1 MPQYD
6 SDDIVRECV
15 SCRRCYPS
23 NIQLCTDCQIELR
36 RVETVP
42 YTINYR
48 YQLTNLLCHGGTG
61 HTFLALDDSH
71 QQVVIRIIRAS
82 ALADPRALDRFRR
95 EANQACQFHHPNVA
109 SIIDCG
115 MLADASGYL
124 VSEYIEGPTLRQ
136 VLRERGRL
144 EVREAVRILIDLCDA
159 LEAVHR
165 AGLLHR
171 DLKPESIILRYL
183 PDLPDPTI
191 SLVGFGFTRIAFGPL
206 YRPGATA
213 RLQGQGF
220 LPLSPHYLSPEQFR
234 GEESDVRSDI
244 YSVGV
249 IGYEM
254 LAGRPPFIS
263 EQTED
268 LLLRHLMEQPAPLQ
282 PLNPEVDA
290 NLEAE
295 ILRALDKDP
304 FARHQRAIEM
314 KRELANTCHLF

>member
-1 MPQYD
+1 MSSYD
-6 SDDIVRECV
+6 SDDIVRECI

-23 NIQLCTDCQIELR
+23 NTPLCPDCRLELHNL
-36 RVETVP
+36 ETVP
-42 YTINYR
+42 FTINYR
-48 YQLTNLLCHGGTG
+48 YQLTRLLSHGGTG

-82 ALADPRALDRFRR
+82 ALAAPRALDRFRR
-95 EANQACQFHHPNVA
+95 EANQACHFHHANVA

-124 VSEYIEGPTLRQ
+124 VSEYIEGPTLRE
-136 VLRERGRL
+136 VLQQRGKL

-159 LEAVHR
+159 LDAVHR

-191 SLVGFGFTRIAFGPL
+191 SLVGFSFTRIAFGPL

-220 LPLSPHYLSPEQFR
+220 LPLSPNYLSPEQFR
-234 GEESDVRSDI
+234 GEESDARSDI

-254 LAGRPPFIS
+254 LAGHPPFS
-263 EQTED
+263 AERTES
-268 LLLRHLMEQPAPLQ
+268 LLLRHLTEKPAPLHST
-282 PLNPEVDA
+282 NPAVA
-290 NLEAE
+290 TSLESE
-295 ILRALDKDP
+295 IMRALEKDP
-304 FARHQRAIEM
+304 YSRHQRAIEL
-314 KRELANTCHLF
+314 KRELVNAGHVF